1 MPRAFRRTKLA
12 QRLGFNLP
20 DSLTGYV
27 KFLTDLFASGDTSKP
42 ANEGHLKTGQRKQAG
57 RELLYP
63 VMVGEGN
70 KEFAMV
76 GGVELNCED
85 LSGGY
90 GNAGMR
96 PERRLSGRKGRDGW
110 RSEIPSRLVWQAFLA
125 RKALNP
131 GSARAAPSHSK
142 EPRFRFC
149 FDHCAGAVLVRQL
162 RGPHLRI
169 WP

>member
-1 MPRAFRRTKLA
+1 
-12 QRLGFNLP
+12 
-20 DSLTGYV
+20 
-27 KFLTDLFASGDTSKP
+27 
-42 ANEGHLKTGQRKQAG
+42 
-57 RELLYP
+57 
-63 VMVGEGN
+63 
-70 KEFAMV
+70 MV

-110 RSEIPSRLVWQAFLA
+110 EVGDPQPSGLA
-125 RKALNP
+125 SLSGAKALNP